1 MGSQQL
7 LLIVVGLVII
17 GIMIAVGM
25 TMFSDQA
32 TSNNRD
38 EIANDLAHFAAL
50 ARAYYRRPAVFGGGQ
65 NSFRGLTMARIT
77 GRPQNDNGTYSLTPD
92 PVGPGVSYVTL
103 TGIGTQRGYDGTNVR
118 VVMLVYA
125 DSIKVDESMTN

>member
-38 EIANDLAHFAAL
+38 EVANDLAHFAAL

-65 NSFRGLTMARIT
+65 NSFRGLTMGRIT
-77 GRPQNDNGTYSLTPD
+77 SKPQNDNGTYSLFPD
-92 PVGPGVSYVTL
+92 PVGAGATYVTL
-103 TGIGTQRGYDGTNVR
+103 TGIGTQTGLDGTPVK
-118 VVMLVYA
+118 VVMLVYP
-125 DSIKVDESMTN
+125 DSIKVDDSQTN

>member
-7 LLIVVGLVII
+7 LLIVVGLIII

-38 EIANDLAHFAAL
+38 ELANDLAHYAAL

-65 NSFRGLTMARIT
+65 NSFRGLTMNRIT
-77 GRPQNDNGTYSLTPD
+77 NKPQNDNGTYSLTPD
-92 PVGPGVSYVTL
+92 PVGAGVDHVTL
-103 TGIGTQRGYDGTNVR
+103 TGIGTQRGLDGTNVR

-125 DSIKVDESMTN
+125 DSVKVDEALTN